1 MSMTAN
7 INLNELYFEYK
18 VLTQI
23 TGEPT
28 FDKLHK
34 MFRQLKANT
43 AAVPCTL
50 GGGANG
56 YLGMLVSAAQYNTVA
71 PGAPFVPPPMPG
83 HLVINPSW
91 TQYQIAMVK
100 TQYEAALREHKT

>member
-1 MSMTAN
+1 MIPTAN

-18 VLTQI
+18 LLTKI

-28 FDKLHK
+28 FDKLHEI
-34 MFRQLKANT
+34 FRQLKSNT

-56 YLGMLVSAAQYNTVA
+56 YLGILVSAAQYNTIA
-71 PGAPFVPPPMPG
+71 PGAPFVPPPMSG
-83 HLVINPSW
+83 HLVIDPAY
-91 TQYQIAMVK
+91 TQYQIAMAK
-100 TQYEAALREHKT
+100 TQYESALREH